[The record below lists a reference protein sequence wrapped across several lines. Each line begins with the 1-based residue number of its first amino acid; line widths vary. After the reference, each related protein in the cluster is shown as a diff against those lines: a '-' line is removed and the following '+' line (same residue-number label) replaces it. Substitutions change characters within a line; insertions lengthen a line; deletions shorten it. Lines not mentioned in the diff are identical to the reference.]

1 MNIMLSKEEI
11 KESKAHLEMLLD
23 YGILAS
29 EDEQPIKNIL
39 EYIEQLES
47 DKQKLIEKLEKDIE
61 NANDNIKHMDE
72 KNILQTIAGELAIGM
87 RDYAQEI
94 LKIVKGTKE

>member
-61 NANDNIKHMDE
+61 KCI
-72 KNILQTIAGELAIGM
+72 KNIEEDERHDEWGYEQC
-87 RDYAQEI
+87 
-94 LKIVKGTKE
+94 KIQI